1 MTGEIPPEL
10 GGLSNLTLLGLGVNQ
25 LTGEIPPE
33 LGGLSNL
40 TGLSLGENRLTGCI
54 PEGLRDIAENDL
66 AELNL
71 PDCGAATPTP
81 TVVSLEVAGMPPLT
95 SIGETVRLSAT
106 ANMSDGSRRD
116 VEGALVQWLSSDSW
130 VASVSNGIVTSVGA
144 GNAMITAAYEGRN
157 AEALVS
163 VRISTRSTDTV
174 RVL

>member
-10 GGLSNLTLLGLGVNQ
+10 GGLSNLTVLRISDNQ
-25 LTGEIPPE
+25 
-33 LGGLSNL
+33 
-40 TGLSLGENRLTGCI
+40 LTGCI
-54 PEGLRDIAENDL
+54 PEGLRDIAKNDL

-81 TVVSLEVAGMPPLT
+81 TVVSLEVAGMTPLT